1 MDADLNGLN
10 DAAYHGDIKTV
21 KRFIN
26 EGKNVNGK
34 GWDGDT
40 PLTNV
45 IWGKHTEIVI
55 LLLDARE
62 DINNNFVWVALY
74 KTNMEIL
81 IILCSYCD
89 KYSCNQ
95 VAT

>member
-1 MDADLNGLN
+1 MNADLNDLN
-10 DAAYHGDIKTV
+10 DAAYLGEIETV
-21 KRFIN
+21 KRLIN
-26 EGKNVNGK
+26 DRKDVNGK
-34 GWDGDT
+34 DWDGDT
-40 PLTNV
+40 PLANA
-45 IWGKHTEIVI
+45 IRGKHKGIVI
-55 LLLDARE
+55 LLLDAE
-62 DINNNFVWVALY
+62 TDINNNFVRDALY